1 MNNPGRIITILL
13 ASVAVGLCSCK
24 QTEKTIISLR
34 TSPDARVRAAAAKKL
49 GQLEDPV
56 IRRKVS
62 RSLVDALADDN
73 KNVRNAAANSLVRFQ
88 AAAAEPLF
96 QSLTHHDWQVRET
109 TTKVLVRIGKPA
121 VGPLIKWLK
130 TGNNNNKNT
139 AAKALARIGTPAVNP
154 LLEGLKHKQPGERFL
169 AAKALGRLGDPRAVA
184 PLMVA
189 LKDADDDVRVAAA
202 TALGRLGDQRA
213 VPPLIKAM
221 DSAGEGLGLA
231 VVMAL
236 GQIRDP
242 RVVDPLIVAL
252 EHKHERVCQM
262 AVQILGQ
269 LKVKR
274 AVAPLIAVLEK
285 GPCEQ
290 EAAKLLGEL
299 GDPRAVAPLAAL
311 WWKRPSAALAVALA
325 RMGGPGIKHLLVA
338 LKGRNWQTRDPA
350 KRVLGQVRDPGAAK
364 QLIEA
369 LDKRT
374 WSVIGCVLV
383 RLQDQQAVKPL
394 HELMKH
400 RDNWPRILR
409 DKCLGVE
416 EWAAMK
422 KLMGPA
428 VIGPVIGALQKRD
441 RRLRL
446 FGDQYLVREVRRA
459 VKVLERLKPPEAVTP
474 LIRALKDP
482 DPQIRGGAS
491 LALIQIG
498 DPRAFTPL
506 WTSLNDKGRST
517 DEFSAFAR
525 LISLALSDNK
535 AEVRTAAAEVLGRPK
550 DARAA
555 AEVLVGALESGKV
568 EVRKLAI
575 RAMWHLRAP
584 GTAKAL
590 IAALK
595 DSRDGLQVQA
605 VKALGQIAAAS
616 APNMATRPT
625 ITPRIVKA
633 LVTAL
638 EDKDLRVRV
647 QAAEALGQIAA
658 APALKKSK
666 WHRKHPGVVKALVA
680 ALKAKD
686 LRVRVQAARAL
697 GQIATAPTVEPL
709 LAASRSKEPQ
719 VRMAAAW
726 ALGRVGDAR
735 AIDALIAMLHD
746 THIVVR
752 AATASALGRH
762 KAPQAAKPL
771 LALLRDE
778 ANEVRQAAAKTLN
791 SMSGRTIRS
800 SVYQGRD
807 PHAFKIAAE
816 MYRSAP
822 LRPGRLVDVA
832 LAQVTRSI
840 RSGARLEAAKV
851 ITRISGLNEHRQLKQ
866 VQSAIKAWAGTYAE
880 KIRVGASVASP
891 KVLEA
896 ANQSYR
902 RGVFDEARE
911 GYIRLLMRAPRHLDS
926 RNNLALTLLQQNQ
939 DLMAQTELEVLR
951 RLAPD
956 YLPAMINL
964 TVVYERLG
972 RRYRETARDMAFL
985 AARRGKT
992 VHGTFNKAWYHN
1004 SSGEHA
1010 RTRELLK
1017 PLVKQRLNQKFTN
1030 LYHLNERQARSRARL
1045 SEEQAK

>member
-1 MNNPGRIITILL
+1 M
-13 ASVAVGLCSCK
+13 
-24 QTEKTIISLR
+24 
-34 TSPDARVRAAAAKKL
+34 RVR
-49 GQLEDPV
+49 V
-56 IRRKVS
+56 
-62 RSLVDALADDN
+62 
-73 KNVRNAAANSLVRFQ
+73 Q
-88 AAAAEPLF
+88 AAE
-96 QSLTHHDWQVRET
+96 
-109 TTKVLVRIGKPA
+109 
-121 VGPLIKWLK
+121 
-130 TGNNNNKNT
+130 
-139 AAKALARIGTPAVNP
+139 
-154 LLEGLKHKQPGERFL
+154 
-169 AAKALGRLGDPRAVA
+169 
-184 PLMVA
+184 
-189 LKDADDDVRVAAA
+189 
-202 TALGRLGDQRA
+202 
-213 VPPLIKAM
+213 
-221 DSAGEGLGLA
+221 
-231 VVMAL
+231 
-236 GQIRDP
+236 
-242 RVVDPLIVAL
+242 
-252 EHKHERVCQM
+252 
-262 AVQILGQ
+262 
-269 LKVKR
+269 
-274 AVAPLIAVLEK
+274 
-285 GPCEQ
+285 
-290 EAAKLLGEL
+290 
-299 GDPRAVAPLAAL
+299 
-311 WWKRPSAALAVALA
+311 
-325 RMGGPGIKHLLVA
+325 
-338 LKGRNWQTRDPA
+338 
-350 KRVLGQVRDPGAAK
+350 
-364 QLIEA
+364 
-369 LDKRT
+369 
-374 WSVIGCVLV
+374 
-383 RLQDQQAVKPL
+383 
-394 HELMKH
+394 
-400 RDNWPRILR
+400 
-409 DKCLGVE
+409 
-416 EWAAMK
+416 
-422 KLMGPA
+422 
-428 VIGPVIGALQKRD
+428 
-441 RRLRL
+441 
-446 FGDQYLVREVRRA
+446 
-459 VKVLERLKPPEAVTP
+459 
-474 LIRALKDP
+474 
-482 DPQIRGGAS
+482 
-491 LALIQIG
+491 
-498 DPRAFTPL
+498 
-506 WTSLNDKGRST
+506 
-517 DEFSAFAR
+517 
-525 LISLALSDNK
+525 
-535 AEVRTAAAEVLGRPK
+535 
-550 DARAA
+550 
-555 AEVLVGALESGKV
+555 
-568 EVRKLAI
+568 
-575 RAMWHLRAP
+575 
-584 GTAKAL
+584 
-590 IAALK
+590 
-595 DSRDGLQVQA
+595 
-605 VKALGQIAAAS
+605 ALGQIAAAP
-616 APNMATRPT
+616 APNMATRPP
-625 ITPRIVKA
+625 IAPGIVKA